1 MRTGRPISVFLAIS
15 LILVSINPAMACEKP
30 KTWRKKTGE
39 IVRDTAIVVF
49 GGPFYI
55 LMLPL
60 NLLIIASYNPP
71 CRKKNKQEEIKLIKP
86 IPCSSEEP

>member
-1 MRTGRPISVFLAIS
+1 MSLFLATS
-15 LILVSINPAMACEKP
+15 LILMSINPVMACDKP
-30 KTWRKKTGE
+30 KTWRKKAGG

-60 NLLIIASYNPP
+60 NVLIIASYNTPP
-71 CRKKNKQEEIKLIKP
+71 RKKNKQKDIMLIKP
-86 IPCSSEEP
+86 IPCGSEKP